1 MGFLVTVDKP
11 LINEKYWKEKFVYI
25 YMLDYYTIGISP
37 VAIPEWESRGILK
50 EFNTEI
56 LETRDAYIVNL
67 SDMISN
73 FYRIYER
80 KYEVAGHENFVLIT
94 VIDRNKNDRH

>member
-1 MGFLVTVDKP
+1 MGFLVTIDKQ

-37 VAIPEWESRGILK
+37 VTIPKWESKGIPK

-56 LETRDAYIVNL
+56 LETRDTYVVNL

-80 KYEVAGHENFVLIT
+80 KHVVTGYENFVLIT
-94 VIDRNKNDRH
+94 VTDGK